1 MALTRPKY
9 SNIVDGDYKN
19 SCRVATTTN
28 INLNS
33 APLTYDGVTFSKG
46 DRVLVTAQ
54 SVGSQNGIYIV
65 LDEGTGSNGTWTRSF
80 DSNDGTRLSGGSQT
94 STGEGSY
101 AGAIWRLVT
110 PDPIVIGTTP
120 LVWATGSAFAGG
132 ANKQVQYNDNGVLA
146 GTPIIQIDEITGNV
160 VIGVGAVQLDS
171 NNSNYGSAVVVGGLA
186 VQKGI
191 SIATHLNV
199 ESGPVY
205 ANSLNTA
212 NARITGGSITGVTG
226 AFTTLQVQ
234 NFSAANI
241 YQSTTG
247 TLVAENFS
255 SGNIYQSAADTFVVT
270 NLSAS
275 NVYQTTAQSIQSP
288 NVQIGTNWGTL
299 SRANLAVGNVASLHA
314 TEGNITTLS
323 APNFSSANIYQVGV
337 GQSIQT
343 ANAQIGDNWG
353 DTSRANLAVANVRV
367 LNATTGNVKT
377 LVADNFSSA
386 NIYQS
391 AADTFVA
398 SNFSSPNARVTSGS
412 LTGVTGAYTTLQASN
427 FSSANIYQSAA
438 DTFVATN
445 FSTTNVR
452 ATSGSLTGVTGAFT
466 TLQADNFSSP
476 NVRVIGG
483 SLTGVTGAYTTLQVD
498 NFSSAN
504 IYQSAAGT
512 LVVTNFS
519 SGNIYQ
525 SAAGTFVATNFS
537 TGNLYQS
544 RAGTLVSDN
553 FSSANARVTS
563 GYADNFPIGA
573 NTRAPGSFTT
583 LQAFSDSAVYANLTV
598 SGNLTIFGNI
608 TTVGTTDL
616 SVTDSIINLH
626 TAANLTAWT
635 VNDGR
640 DIGVKMHYYDTEDS
654 HAFVGRDNA
663 TGFLEWITRGTEGVG
678 NVFTGTLGT
687 IRTGEYIAANNT
699 PSTSTTTG
707 AVRVTG
713 GVGISNGLYVNGTS
727 WFQNAST
734 ANAIVTGGSVT
745 GTTGAFTKLVVTD
758 FSSANIYQS
767 AADTFVVTNLSAANL
782 FQTTAQSIQSPNV
795 QIGTNWGSLS
805 RANLVVGNIQ
815 VLNAT
820 TGNVTTL
827 SAPNFSSAN
836 IYQTGVSQ
844 SLQTANA
851 QIGDNWGD
859 TSRANLAVGNVRV
872 LNATTGNIR
881 TLVADNFSAGNTTIV
896 GTSTL
901 YAANFSSPNV
911 QMSGGQITASGTVQP
926 SANGTVNLGTS
937 SSYWNNHYAVT
948 AFHNTVTVGAGGV
961 TTTDGN
967 ITATSAQTSFGNLNI
982 TGNIYQN
989 NIQKRAIQYT
999 TGATP
1004 HSPAQPGDQW
1014 FDTATDV
1021 LYVYHDDG
1029 STRFWLDMIGQVT
1042 PINYTASGTPPA
1054 GPRNGD
1060 LWYDTSS
1067 SILYTR
1073 VDDGDSEAWI
1083 DFSSQ
1088 ASPIAVNSID
1098 SIIQPINGGTGLS
1111 FLPNALIKGNGT
1123 EPITAAVAGIDY
1135 IAPQANGVLI
1145 SGNIEVGN
1153 AIVADTL
1160 TVGTVSAHN
1169 LYWDGLFQ
1177 GPNGTFDALTVAGN
1191 VTVGNILVN
1200 DDIVTLGN
1208 ITGNNII
1215 TTVNLVYSGNISYDG
1230 NLNVLNINAT
1240 NVALGAVPGV
1250 SYIDATA
1257 TIASYADTATVDFAN
1272 FSGMLLVTNCTS
1284 GTTVMFLCGGQSA
1297 TAIGASKLA
1306 ADFGT
1311 VTYNAGIN
1319 GYTWTNN
1326 TGSTI
1331 DASFQATK
1339 TRGTA

>member
-28 INLNS
+28 INLIS

-54 SVGSQNGIYIV
+54 NTGSQNGIYTV

-186 VQKGI
+186 VQKGV

-199 ESGPVY
+199 ETGPVY

-226 AFTTLQVQ
+226 AFITLQVQ

-343 ANAQIGDNWG
+343 ANAQIGEDWS

-391 AADTFVA
+391 AADTFV
-398 SNFSSPNARVTSGS
+398 TS
-412 LTGVTGAYTTLQASN
+412 
-427 FSSANIYQSAA
+427 
-438 DTFVATN
+438 
-445 FSTTNVR
+445 
-452 ATSGSLTGVTGAFT
+452 
-466 TLQADNFSSP
+466 
-476 NVRVIGG
+476 
-483 SLTGVTGAYTTLQVD
+483 
-498 NFSSAN
+498 
-504 IYQSAAGT
+504 
-512 LVVTNFS
+512 NFS

-525 SAAGTFVATNFS
+525 SAAGTLVATNFSSGNIYQSTAGTLVVSNFS

-544 RAGTLVSDN
+544 AAGTLVSDN
-553 FSSANARVTS
+553 FSSANARIAA

-573 NTRAPGSFTT
+573 NTSAPGSFTT

-616 SVTDSIINLH
+616 AVADSIINLH

-654 HAFVGRDNA
+654 HAFIGRENS

-699 PSTSTTTG
+699 PSTSTATG

-713 GVGISNGLYVNGTS
+713 GVGIGDGLYVNGTS

-734 ANAIVTGGSVT
+734 ANAIITGGSVT
-745 GTTGAFTKLVVTD
+745 NATGAFTKLAVTD
-758 FSSANIYQS
+758 FSSGNIYQSTAGTLVASNFSSGNIYQSAAGTLVANNFSSGNIYQSAAGTLVATNFSSGNIYQS
-767 AADTFVVTNLSAANL
+767 AADT
-782 FQTTAQSIQSPNV
+782 
-795 QIGTNWGSLS
+795 
-805 RANLVVGNIQ
+805 
-815 VLNAT
+815 
-820 TGNVTTL
+820 
-827 SAPNFSSAN
+827 
-836 IYQTGVSQ
+836 
-844 SLQTANA
+844 
-851 QIGDNWGD
+851 
-859 TSRANLAVGNVRV
+859 
-872 LNATTGNIR
+872 
-881 TLVADNFSAGNTTIV
+881 LVAT
-896 GTSTL
+896 
-901 YAANFSSPNV
+901 NFSSPNV
-911 QMSGGQITASGTVQP
+911 QMTGGQITASGTVQP
-926 SANGTVNLGTS
+926 SANGTVNLGTAS
-937 SSYWNNHYAVT
+937 TYWNNHYAIT

-967 ITATSAQTSFGNLNI
+967 ITAVSAQTSFGNLNI
-982 TGNIYQN
+982 SGNIYQN
-989 NIQKRAIQYT
+989 NIEKRAIQYT

-1029 STRFWLDMIGQVT
+1029 TSRFWLDMIGQAT
-1042 PINYTASGTPPA
+1042 PINYTASGTPPT

-1088 ASPIAVNSID
+1088 ASPIAINSIN
-1098 SIIQPINGGTGLS
+1098 SIIQPAFGGTGLS

-1123 EPITAAVAGIDY
+1123 EPVTAAVAGVDY

-1153 AIVADTL
+1153 AIVSDTI

-1177 GPNGTFDALTVAGN
+1177 GPGGTFDALTVTGN
-1191 VTVGNILVN
+1191 VSVGNITVN

-1215 TTVNLVYSGNISYDG
+1215 TTVNLVYSGNVSYDG
-1230 NLNVLNINAT
+1230 NLNVLNVNAT
-1240 NVALGAVPGV
+1240 NVVLGVYPGV
-1250 SYIDATA
+1250 TYIDATQTA
-1257 TIASYADTATVDFAN
+1257 ASYVDTATVDFPN

-1306 ADFGT
+1306 ADFGI
-1311 VTYNAGIN
+1311 VTYNASIN

-1326 TGSTI
+1326 TGGTI
-1331 DASFQATK
+1331 DATFQATK
-1339 TRGTA
+1339 TRSTA